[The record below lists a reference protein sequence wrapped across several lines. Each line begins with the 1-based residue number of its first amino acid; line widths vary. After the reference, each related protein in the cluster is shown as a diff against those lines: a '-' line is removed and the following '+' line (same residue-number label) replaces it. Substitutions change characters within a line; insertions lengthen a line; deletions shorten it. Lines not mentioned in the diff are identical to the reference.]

1 MNQYIIPANSKRSQL
16 IFSIFTWTDIAIVI
30 GGSFISLLLMLIISG
45 DEIYMLVIKLL
56 PLAIALFLV
65 VPIPNY
71 HNVLI
76 FIREAMLYIM
86 SDKEYIWKGWCA
98 TSDIYDEEVGKKS
111 N

>member
-1 MNQYIIPANSKRSQL
+1 
-16 IFSIFTWTDIAIVI
+16 
-30 GGSFISLLLMLIISG
+30 
-45 DEIYMLVIKLL
+45 MLVIKLL